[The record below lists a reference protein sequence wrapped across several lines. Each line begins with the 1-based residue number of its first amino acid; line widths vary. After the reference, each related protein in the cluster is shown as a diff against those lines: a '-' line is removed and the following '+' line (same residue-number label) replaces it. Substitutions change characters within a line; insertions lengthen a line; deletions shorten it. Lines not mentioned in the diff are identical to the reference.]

1 MSRKRPTS
9 CDIFGFALGWHVA
22 TVWTNCCS
30 DLANRSKP
38 SICHFSTWHVSRWG
52 CLVQLCTL
60 CNVKLHKELNAMKI
74 KTKEVK
80 KPDEILYHYR
90 YNRAPVS
97 FLKKVALWT
106 YFFFFFF
113 FHIWF
118 PLTFLCVCLP
128 VPLLSPRLSLIIS
141 SLPSPRAVCLILIC
155 IRRFRDYFMPN
166 VAFYQTS
173 STGCCQHK
181 QP

>member
-22 TVWTNCCS
+22 MVWTNCCS
-30 DLANRSKP
+30 HGMLAG
-38 SICHFSTWHVSRWG
+38 WG

-106 YFFFFFF
+106 YFFFFF